1 MGILISAAQSTA
13 QPATSL
19 LLINKDQKFFSSW
32 NETHGLYWKMQLLLL
47 FSVLSIRSTLS
58 WYDKRKCKDVLIN
71 SAAHLW
77 KEGGADIWRFA
88 SQCCLQPCY
97 LTHPLKFEMQKK
109 EIIPWIDLLCLSLAI
124 YVHHNWNLQEALK
137 HWITFYK
144 WIVKC
149 ADLDLEVLWVRVC
162 WKQVHS
168 RVDKKKEPVMGF
180 GWMYLATRF

>member
-1 MGILISAAQSTA
+1 
-13 QPATSL
+13 
-19 LLINKDQKFFSSW
+19 
-32 NETHGLYWKMQLLLL
+32 MQLLFLC
-47 FSVLSIRSTLS
+47 SVLSIRSTLS

-109 EIIPWIDLLCLSLAI
+109 EIILWIDLVCLSLTI

-168 RVDKKKEPVMGF
+168 RVDKKRASNGLWLDVF
-180 GWMYLATRF
+180 GYQILTMQFSYIITNDAAIASLSH